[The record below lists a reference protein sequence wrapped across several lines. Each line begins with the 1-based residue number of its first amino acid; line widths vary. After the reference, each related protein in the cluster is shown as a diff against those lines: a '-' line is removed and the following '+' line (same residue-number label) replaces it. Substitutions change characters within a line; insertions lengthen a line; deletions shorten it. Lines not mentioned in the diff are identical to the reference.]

1 MSAEEIPSLGGTAG
15 HQTARHNCRKTFRS
29 CGVISLGDIIEYN
42 SPLHDSHARHRSFCR
57 RSAEAIGTHHGVL
70 EISAIDASSCQAH
83 AAFSLSQVTEGFTD
97 EQSSAALTE
106 HTPPFPSAHMRN
118 AWLPPL
124 PRLGSIV
131 NHRQERFDP
140 GSLNLIKW

>member
-57 RSAEAIGTHHGVL
+57 SSAEAIGTHHGVL
-70 EISAIDASSCQAH
+70 EISTIDASNCQARV
-83 AAFSLSQVTEGFTD
+83 AFSLSQVTEGFAD

-106 HTPPFPSAHMRN
+106 HTPLLFIGTYEK
-118 AWLPPL
+118 
-124 PRLGSIV
+124 RLAITASSTRV
-131 NHRQERFDP
+131 HRESQAGEACP
-140 GSLNLIKW
+140 